1 MIENLEHVEPSV
13 LALLPLKNV
22 VILPKSIIPIIVGR
36 ASSVAAVEYS
46 LRHNKS
52 IFITA
57 QKHPDVEQPTEDD
70 VYHYGTR
77 SIILQVMRMPKGTL
91 KILVEGICRAKMVK
105 TEAAEGFLT
114 VEVEDLPTTSLDKT
128 VELEALWRQLKNLY
142 NSYAQL
148 NPKIPADLMVAV
160 KSPEDMDNIVDTLAV
175 HLNLSFEER
184 QEILEVADL
193 KDRITKLAGF
203 LQREIDILETEERI
217 RGSIQKQVEKNQRE
231 YYLTEQMKA
240 IQKELGRDDTQTE
253 VLQIR
258 QKIKTLGLS
267 PEALEKVE
275 KELKRLEQMPPLS
288 SEAVV
293 SRHYIDWIISLPW
306 HKVSKDTISL
316 EDAEK
321 ILNKNHAGLK
331 KAKERIIE
339 FLAAK
344 KFSQTFER
352 SPIICLIGP
361 PGVGKTSLGH
371 SIAESLGREFVRIS
385 LGGIK
390 DEAEIRGH
398 RRTYIGALPGKII
411 QAMKKA
417 KTSNPVILL
426 DEIDKMSSDFHGDP
440 AAALLEVLD
449 PEQNKS
455 FR

>member
-1 MIENLEHVEPSV
+1 MIENQEMVESSV

-57 QKHPDVEQPTEDD
+57 QKHPEVEQPTLDD
-70 VYHYGTR
+70 VFTHGTR

-91 KILVEGICRAKMVK
+91 KILVEGICRAKVLK
-105 TEAAEGFLT
+105 SELEDGFIT
-114 VEVEDLPTTSLDKT
+114 VESEDLPTTSLDKT
-128 VELEALWRQLKNLY
+128 VELEALWRQLKSLY
-142 NSYAQL
+142 GSYAQL
-148 NPKIPADLMVAV
+148 NPKIPADLMGAV

-184 QEILEVADL
+184 QEILEAADL
-193 KDRITKLAGF
+193 HVRLTKLCAF

-240 IQKELGRDDTQTE
+240 IQKELGRDDTKRK
-253 VLQIR
+253 LSQIR
-258 QKIKTLGLS
+258 SKIKTLGLS

-306 HKVSKDTISL
+306 HKVTKDTISL
-316 EDAEK
+316 GRCG
-321 ILNKNHAGLK
+321 KN
-331 KAKERIIE
+331 
-339 FLAAK
+339 
-344 KFSQTFER
+344 T
-352 SPIICLIGP
+352 
-361 PGVGKTSLGH
+361 
-371 SIAESLGREFVRIS
+371 
-385 LGGIK
+385 
-390 DEAEIRGH
+390 
-398 RRTYIGALPGKII
+398 
-411 QAMKKA
+411 
-417 KTSNPVILL
+417 
-426 DEIDKMSSDFHGDP
+426 
-440 AAALLEVLD
+440 
-449 PEQNKS
+449 
-455 FR
+455 